1 MRTLIKFKQL
11 AIGFLLGTFATSL
24 SFVLFVIPPL
34 MQERIY
40 GYDTAKFEIA
50 AKLVEHFG
58 LRGEKIP
65 QNRERETESRM
76 VEIFSIKTTSVLKTE
91 VDGIPTLYINR

>member
-1 MRTLIKFKQL
+1 MKFKQL
-11 AIGFLLGTFATSL
+11 AIGFLIGIFASSL
-24 SFVLFVIPPL
+24 SFVIFVIPPL

-40 GYDTAKFEIA
+40 GYDTAKLDIA

-58 LRGEKIP
+58 LRGENIP
-65 QNRERETESRM
+65 SNREIETERQM

>member
-1 MRTLIKFKQL
+1 MRNLMKLKQL
-11 AIGFLLGTFATSL
+11 AIGFLIGFFVSSL
-24 SFVLFVIPPL
+24 FFVTFVIPPL

-40 GYDTAKFEIA
+40 GYDVAKLDIA
-50 AKLVEHFG
+50 ARLVEHFG

-65 QNRERETESRM
+65 KNRERKAETAM

-91 VDGIPTLYINR
+91 VDGIPTLYIYR